1 MYRLGRILHPK
12 WRTHREK
19 HGTQDGRWG
28 LKVIVLNTGI
38 CLCAKFILETE
49 KDKKVGNSMD
59 TAF

>member
-1 MYRLGRILHPK
+1 M
-12 WRTHREK
+12 
-19 HGTQDGRWG
+19 QDGRWG

-38 CLCAKFILETE
+38 CLCAKLILETE